1 MGGSS
6 ADGRTDLLIASVSR
20 AANTR
25 VPKKRAR
32 SSVCLESRMAFQDG
46 RTASSTH
53 WLLGSLRAGTSRPG
67 PPDGRLSG
75 QLFSQLTGTR
85 RGYEALETAGLDV
98 RSDTL
103 FKWLSDPEHNVRRGY
118 RDLIHTAY
126 ENIAIVPAD
135 PIPDHITRGQYEI
148 SGVVRTGNDERT
160 RGTRD
165 AAPLRIDGMRGNW
178 EEIEELWLAGGLTDD
193 EFEDHF
199 VDEVIVEDIGE
210 GTDGWE
216 FPGASYTVEV
226 R

>member
-1 MGGSS
+1 MTT
-6 ADGRTDLLIASVSR
+6 DGR
-20 AANTR
+20 
-25 VPKKRAR
+25 PHRAR
-32 SSVCLESRMAFQDG
+32 RFSG
-46 RTASSTH
+46 R
-53 WLLGSLRAGTSRPG
+53 RPG
-67 PPDGRLSG
+67 RPPARPGHPPPPPVDVQRQALARST
-75 QLFSQLTGTR
+75 LPAHRNPTR
-85 RGYEALETAGLDV
+85 IRRPETAGLDV
-98 RSDTL
+98 RPDTL

-126 ENIAIVPAD
+126 ENVAIVRAD
-135 PIPDHITRGQYEI
+135 PIPDHIKRGQYKI

-165 AAPLRIDGMRGNW
+165 AAPLRIDGTRGNW
-178 EEIEELWLAGGLTDD
+178 EEIEELWLAGDLTDD

-199 VDEVIVEDIGE
+199 VDDVIVEDIGE